1 MNNKIFKTQQKPYKV
16 FNTEE
21 EFNEA
26 VMQAI
31 DEYTREYDDEENS
44 SEAIRE
50 RILEEAEALKEKFP
64 EFDLK
69 QMLRE
74 NPKFREYVLKGY
86 SLEEAFYLAN
96 RTNAAA
102 SPKKKLGI
110 RENGRS
116 RYMGGGAN
124 RNVKN
129 MSDDD
134 FKRYIDSIMGS
145 KL

>member
-26 VMQAI
+26 VMQAME
-31 DEYTREYDDEENS
+31 EYAGEYGDEENS

-64 EFDLK
+64 EFDLR
-69 QMLRE
+69 QMLKE

-96 RTNAAA
+96 RTGSAA
-102 SPKKKLGI
+102 PKKKLGI

-116 RYMGGGAN
+116 RYMGGGVN

-129 MSDDD
+129 MSDED